1 MSKTEWTSN
10 RQARPEAAGD
20 YLVTLEWPEADFLYS
35 DNKVSEIVE
44 TGRMHRDVTQRDY
57 DRPGEYA
64 GWEMEGEDPEDYHWA
79 EQIGSAW
86 HEHVVA
92 WMGPIEPPEAY
103 REELAD
109 GYEYV
114 WEDAT

>member
-35 DNKVSEIVE
+35 DGKVSEIVE
-44 TGRMHRDVTQRDY
+44 TGRMRREVDMRY
-57 DRPGEYA
+57 YA
-64 GWEMEGEDPEDYHWA
+64 APMAGDSWAMDGEDPEDYHWT
-79 EQIGSAW
+79 EQTGSAW

-92 WMGPIEPPEAY
+92 WMPMPEAF
-103 REELAD
+103 RGELTD

-114 WEDAT
+114 WE